1 MGDVGGAG
9 LLTKEIF
16 GVLLVSCSL
25 AATLY
30 AVDYKEGQLAAA
42 LPPEVRQV
50 LLQLRE
56 NIDNGV
62 AVGLE
67 KLEEVSK
74 QIPLGGDKNLADV
87 LFAASQKEAKAKAAA
102 AAAKKAAEEAARIAA
117 EEAARVAAE
126 QAAAAEAARI
136 AAEAEAARIA
146 AEAEAAR
153 IAAEEAAAA
162 EAARIAV
169 EEAAAAEAARIAAEE
184 AAAT

>member
-1 MGDVGGAG
+1 MG
-9 LLTKEIF
+9 
-16 GVLLVSCSL
+16 
-25 AATLY
+25 
-30 AVDYKEGQLAAA
+30 VDYKEGQLAAA

-117 EEAARVAAE
+117 EEAAAT
-126 QAAAAEAARI
+126 EAARI
-136 AAEAEAARIA
+136 AAEEAAAVEAARIA
-146 AEAEAAR
+146 AEEAAEAAR

-162 EAARIAV
+162 
-169 EEAAAAEAARIAAEE
+169 AEAAKAA
-184 AAAT
+184 